1 MLKELYLIRH
11 GEAEHLL
18 KGVVGGWSDTPL
30 TENGRV
36 QAKLTGKRLCSLL
49 SGKPINFYSSDLTRA
64 SDTAEIIGQIISKS
78 PIVVKELRELSNGLA
93 ANKTKEQ
100 AEELKRPITYP
111 ILDWIPYPEA
121 ESWTMMHDRVVRFME
136 RIKNEVHETTVIVAH
151 SNTINSIIHWWLEF
165 DKELISKVSFDIA
178 PCSITLLN
186 IIEWSESKNVSKLN
200 DTCHLDYNC

>member
-1 MLKELYLIRH
+1 
-11 GEAEHLL
+11 
-18 KGVVGGWSDTPL
+18 
-30 TENGRV
+30 
-36 QAKLTGKRLCSLL
+36 
-49 SGKPINFYSSDLTRA
+49 
-64 SDTAEIIGQIISKS
+64 
-78 PIVVKELRELSNGLA
+78 
-93 ANKTKEQ
+93 
-100 AEELKRPITYP
+100 
-111 ILDWIPYPEA
+111 
-121 ESWTMMHDRVVRFME
+121 ME